1 MIVIL
6 NTTLAEELRFLASS
20 GRAFDQ
26 GELSESKRIAL
37 VIRVLVH
44 DTGASHSL
52 LAQLGIK
59 DTLAWADSAPVI
71 DNDPNIVGRS
81 PGLTSMGIGA
91 EGIAFSPRYMDQIE
105 RSNATRYVSFSDCGS
120 APSSSTPTTLSSA
133 GKNLFSH

>member
-1 MIVIL
+1 VTSHPRGRDL
-6 NTTLAEELRFLASS
+6 EYDLAEQLRFLASS

-81 PGLTSMGIGA
+81 PGLTLMM
-91 EGIAFSPRYMDQIE
+91 EERYCAGRD
-105 RSNATRYVSFSDCGS
+105 SGSD
-120 APSSSTPTTLSSA
+120 
-133 GKNLFSH
+133 